1 MTMGTK
7 ILIGVLIIGVVLI
20 GGCWFIK
27 FGPQETTSIELFKC
41 GELSPRYV
49 TLPVILPV
57 DTEAEAQIIAT
68 ACLKKAIFK
77 DPSAKTVEREDFW
90 YLEGPKRQSLDY
102 PFWSMTISKTT
113 GKTEYEAVK

>member
-1 MTMGTK
+1 MRTK
-7 ILIGVLIIGVVLI
+7 ILIGVLVVGIFLVVA
-20 GGCWFIK
+20 CFFIK
-27 FGPQETTSIELFKC
+27 IGPQKTTSIELFRC
-41 GELSPRYV
+41 GEPSPRYV
-49 TLPVILPV
+49 ILPVVLPV

-77 DPSAKTVEREDFW
+77 DSPVKTVERKDFW

-102 PFWSMTISKTT
+102 PFWSMAINKTT